1 MLILARVKVWTHSS
15 VLINCDQAW
24 FRFLHFF
31 IKKTLRFVRLR
42 PRHIY
47 DFIFEPIKIKSK
59 ILSSFRFFLSAFV
72 RCTNKISYSMPRC
85 RSFHHLKQML
95 FLFLSHYFVVVT
107 EILLLSRVV
116 NRSFRS
122 FYFSTTSVAIILC
135 INHKFSKQ
143 CMKIAASTRTL
154 NCRHLLN

>member
-15 VLINCDQAW
+15 VFDKLRSSLIQIPS
-24 FRFLHFF
+24 FF
-31 IKKTLRFVRLR
+31 YKETLRFVRLR

-85 RSFHHLKQML
+85 RSSHQLKQML

-107 EILLLSRVV
+107 EILYIDWVGVV
-116 NRSFRS
+116 NQSFFPFFLFFHHLS
-122 FYFSTTSVAIILC
+122 G
-135 INHKFSKQ
+135 NHPMHQS
-143 CMKIAASTRTL
+143 
-154 NCRHLLN
+154 

>member
-1 MLILARVKVWTHSS
+1 MSKCERIRRS
-15 VLINCDQAW
+15 LINCDQAW

-47 DFIFEPIKIKSK
+47 GFIFEPIKIKSK

-107 EILLLSRVV
+107 EILYIDWVGVV
-116 NRSFRS
+116 NQSFFPFFLFFHHLS
-122 FYFSTTSVAIILC
+122 G
-135 INHKFSKQ
+135 NHPMQQS
-143 CMKIAASTRTL
+143 
-154 NCRHLLN
+154 

>member
-1 MLILARVKVWTHSS
+1 MTYYLFVMIVNFGSCQSVNAFFVFDKLRSNLIQIPS
-15 VLINCDQAW
+15 
-24 FRFLHFF
+24 FF
-31 IKKTLRFVRLR
+31 YKETLRFVRLR

-122 FYFSTTSVAIILC
+122 FYFPPPQWQSSYASII
-135 INHKFSKQ
+135 NFQNNAWK
-143 CMKIAASTRTL
+143 
-154 NCRHLLN
+154 